1 MNEGWET
8 VYIFWKKEISMVQH
22 FLTIGI
28 ILNLKKCWKLR
39 QFKRENEN
47 IC

>member
-28 ILNLKKCWKLR
+28 ILNFKLKEML
-39 QFKRENEN
+39 ETETV
-47 IC
+47 